1 MPDDQPET
9 PYLELLVRGAPAEAY
24 ERPVLRARADK
35 APADRLAALE
45 RAKLLALRVRG
56 ELEGR
61 RRREAELSALFE
73 TAHDLAGLRDLDA
86 VLQAI
91 VQRARSLLGTE
102 VAYLTL
108 NDPTAGDT
116 YMRVT
121 DGSVSARF
129 QQLRLGM
136 GEGLG
141 GLVAQ
146 TARPYVTESYF
157 HDPRFQH
164 TGTIDAGVR
173 DEGLVAILGV
183 PLLLGSGVI
192 GVLFA
197 ADRRA
202 RVFEREQI
210 ALLGSFA
217 AHAAVAIDTAHL
229 LAETRTALTE
239 LEAANEIIR
248 DRSGVIE
255 RASDVHDRLTE
266 LVLRGG
272 GVHDVADAV
281 AEVLSGSVEF
291 VEADEAPAA
300 AVDRSRADGR
310 AVRDGEQDW
319 VAAVSAGGELLG
331 ALILRGH
338 PRLDPVDQRTLERA
352 AMVTSLLQ
360 LARRSAGEAEQR
372 VRGEL
377 LDDLLDA
384 PDREPRL
391 LRERAAR
398 LRADL
403 DAPHVVLAA
412 SIDAPGTG
420 TPAAGPGGPSAGGFG
435 GTPTGGFDG
444 AFRCGPGG
452 APGGG
457 SGGTAGG
464 GSGGMPRSGFGGA
477 SRSGPGGAPGGG
489 SGSTPRSGSNDAPR
503 SGPGGTH
510 GSGSGGRPG
519 GGSGGAPV
527 GGSGGMPRSGFG
539 GASRSGLGGTPGGG
553 PGGTPGGGPGGAP
566 GDGPGGTPGSGSG
579 GAPVGGSGGMPRSGS
594 NDASRSGPGGAPVG
608 GSGGMPT
615 GGPGGASRSGSGGA
629 AGSGAGGAH
638 AEDAAGRR
646 RLWSAASH
654 LAATRHG
661 LAATRDGG
669 TVLLLPLAEGDTAD
683 ALARRTA
690 RQLGTAVHAPVTV
703 GASAPVAAPAGRPGE
718 VAAGYAEARRCLA
731 ALRAL
736 GRAGQGAAVEDFG
749 FLGLLLAGTRDGA
762 PDGTGV
768 QDFVTRTLG
777 PVLDYDER
785 RGTELIRTLDAYFA
799 GGMSPARTKDALHV
813 HVNTVAQRLER
824 VGRLLGP
831 DWQSPARSLE
841 IQLALRLHR
850 LASALGY

>member
-1 MPDDQPET
+1 MPVPMPDDRPEA
-9 PYLELLVRGAPAEAY
+9 PYLELLARGAPAEAY

-61 RRREAELSALFE
+61 RRREAELSALYE

-164 TGTIDAGVR
+164 THTIDAGVR

-183 PLLLGSGVI
+183 PLVLGSGVI

-202 RVFEREQI
+202 RVFEREQT

-229 LAETRTALTE
+229 LAETRTALAE

-248 DRSGVIE
+248 DRSRVIE
-255 RASDVHDRLTE
+255 RASEVHDRLTE

-291 VEADEAPAA
+291 LEVDAAPAA
-300 AVDRSRADGR
+300 AVDRSRADGH
-310 AVRDGEQDW
+310 AVRDGEEDW

-331 ALILRGH
+331 ALVLRGH
-338 PRLDPVDQRTLERA
+338 PRLDPMDQRTLERA

-377 LDDLLDA
+377 LDDLLDT

-403 DAPHVVLAA
+403 DTPHVVLAA
-412 SIDAPGTG
+412 GIEAPDTG
-420 TPAAGPGGPSAGGFG
+420 TPTTGPGPGPGSGPGGP
-435 GTPTGGFDG
+435 
-444 AFRCGPGG
+444 PG
-452 APGGG
+452 
-457 SGGTAGG
+457 
-464 GSGGMPRSGFGGA
+464 
-477 SRSGPGGAPGGG
+477 SGPGA
-489 SGSTPRSGSNDAPR
+489 
-503 SGPGGTH
+503 
-510 GSGSGGRPG
+510 
-519 GGSGGAPV
+519 
-527 GGSGGMPRSGFG
+527 
-539 GASRSGLGGTPGGG
+539 
-553 PGGTPGGGPGGAP
+553 
-566 GDGPGGTPGSGSG
+566 TPGSRSVGTPATAPGS
-579 GAPVGGSGGMPRSGS
+579 AP
-594 NDASRSGPGGAPVG
+594 
-608 GSGGMPT
+608 
-615 GGPGGASRSGSGGA
+615 
-629 AGSGAGGAH
+629 
-638 AEDAAGRR
+638 AEDAEGRR

-661 LAATRDGG
+661 LAAARDGG
-669 TVLLLPLAEGDTAD
+669 TVLLLPLADGDTAD

-690 RQLGTAVHAPVTV
+690 RQLGTAVHAAVTV
-703 GASAPVAAPAGRPGE
+703 GASAPVPAPAARPGE

-731 ALRAL
+731 ALRVL
-736 GRAGQGAAVEDFG
+736 GRAGQGAAAEDFG
-749 FLGLLLAGTRDGA
+749 FLGLLLAGTREGA

-768 QDFVTRTLG
+768 QDFVTRTVG
-777 PVLDYDER
+777 AVIDYDER

-850 LASALGY
+850 LASAVGY

>member
-1 MPDDQPET
+1 MSVPMPDDRPEA

-61 RRREAELSALFE
+61 RRREAELSALYE

-164 TGTIDAGVR
+164 THTIDAGVR

-202 RVFEREQI
+202 RVFEREQT

-229 LAETRTALTE
+229 LAETRTALAE

-248 DRSGVIE
+248 DRSRVIE
-255 RASDVHDRLTE
+255 RASEVHDRLTE

-291 VEADEAPAA
+291 LEVDEAPAA
-300 AVDRSRADGR
+300 AVDRSRADGH
-310 AVRDGEQDW
+310 AVRDGEEDW
-319 VAAVSAGGELLG
+319 AAAVSAGGELLG
-331 ALILRGH
+331 ALVLRGH
-338 PRLDPVDQRTLERA
+338 PRLDPMDQRTLERA

-377 LDDLLDA
+377 LDDLLDT

-403 DAPHVVLAA
+403 DTPHVVLAA
-412 SIDAPGTG
+412 GIEAPDTG
-420 TPAAGPGGPSAGGFG
+420 TPAAGPGGAHG
-435 GTPTGGFDG
+435 
-444 AFRCGPGG
+444 
-452 APGGG
+452 
-457 SGGTAGG
+457 
-464 GSGGMPRSGFGGA
+464 
-477 SRSGPGGAPGGG
+477 
-489 SGSTPRSGSNDAPR
+489 
-503 SGPGGTH
+503 SGPGGTPGPGATP
-510 GSGSGGRPG
+510 GSRSGGAHG
-519 GGSGGAPV
+519 GGSGGAP
-527 GGSGGMPRSGFG
+527 
-539 GASRSGLGGTPGGG
+539 
-553 PGGTPGGGPGGAP
+553 
-566 GDGPGGTPGSGSG
+566 
-579 GAPVGGSGGMPRSGS
+579 
-594 NDASRSGPGGAPVG
+594 
-608 GSGGMPT
+608 
-615 GGPGGASRSGSGGA
+615 
-629 AGSGAGGAH
+629 
-638 AEDAAGRR
+638 AEDAEGRR

-654 LAATRHG
+654 LAVTRHG
-661 LAATRDGG
+661 LAAARDGG

-690 RQLGTAVHAPVTV
+690 RQLGTAVHAAVTV
-703 GASAPVAAPAGRPGE
+703 GASAPVPAPAARPGE

-731 ALRAL
+731 ALRVL
-736 GRAGQGAAVEDFG
+736 GRAGQGAAAEDFG
-749 FLGLLLAGTRDGA
+749 FLGLLLAGTREGA

-768 QDFVTRTLG
+768 QDFVARTVG
-777 PVLDYDER
+777 AVIDYDER

-850 LASALGY
+850 LASAVGY

>member
-1 MPDDQPET
+1 MPVPMSDDRPEA
-9 PYLELLVRGAPAEAY
+9 PYLELLVRGAPTEAY

-61 RRREAELSALFE
+61 RRREAELSALYE

-146 TARPYVTESYF
+146 TARPYVTEDYF

-164 TGTIDAGVR
+164 THTIDAGVR

-202 RVFEREQI
+202 RVFEREQT

-229 LAETRTALTE
+229 LAETRTALAE

-248 DRSGVIE
+248 DRSRVIE
-255 RASDVHDRLTE
+255 RASEVHDRLTE

-291 VEADEAPAA
+291 LEVDEAPAA
-300 AVDRSRADGR
+300 AVDRSRADGH
-310 AVRDGEQDW
+310 AVRDGEEDW

-331 ALILRGH
+331 ALVLRGH
-338 PRLDPVDQRTLERA
+338 PRLDPMDQRTLERA

-398 LRADL
+398 LRAADL
-403 DAPHVVLAA
+403 DTPHVVLAA
-412 SIDAPGTG
+412 GIEAPHTG
-420 TPAAGPGGPSAGGFG
+420 TPAAGPGGV
-435 GTPTGGFDG
+435 
-444 AFRCGPGG
+444 PG
-452 APGGG
+452 
-457 SGGTAGG
+457 
-464 GSGGMPRSGFGGA
+464 
-477 SRSGPGGAPGGG
+477 
-489 SGSTPRSGSNDAPR
+489 
-503 SGPGGTH
+503 SGPGGT
-510 GSGSGGRPG
+510 PG
-519 GGSGGAPV
+519 
-527 GGSGGMPRSGFG
+527 
-539 GASRSGLGGTPGGG
+539 SRSGSTHGSTHGGA
-553 PGGTPGGGPGGAP
+553 PGGGPGGAP
-566 GDGPGGTPGSGSG
+566 
-579 GAPVGGSGGMPRSGS
+579 
-594 NDASRSGPGGAPVG
+594 
-608 GSGGMPT
+608 
-615 GGPGGASRSGSGGA
+615 
-629 AGSGAGGAH
+629 
-638 AEDAAGRR
+638 AEDAEGRR

-654 LAATRHG
+654 LAVTRHG
-661 LAATRDGG
+661 LAAARDGG
-669 TVLLLPLAEGDTAD
+669 TVLLLPLADGDTAD

-690 RQLGTAVHAPVTV
+690 RQLGTAVHAAVTV
-703 GASAPVAAPAGRPGE
+703 GASAPVPAPAARPGE

-731 ALRAL
+731 ALRVL
-736 GRAGQGAAVEDFG
+736 GRAGQGAAAEDFG
-749 FLGLLLAGTRDGA
+749 FLGLLLAGTREGA

-768 QDFVTRTLG
+768 QDFVTRTVG
-777 PVLDYDER
+777 AVVDYDER

-850 LASALGY
+850 LASAVGY